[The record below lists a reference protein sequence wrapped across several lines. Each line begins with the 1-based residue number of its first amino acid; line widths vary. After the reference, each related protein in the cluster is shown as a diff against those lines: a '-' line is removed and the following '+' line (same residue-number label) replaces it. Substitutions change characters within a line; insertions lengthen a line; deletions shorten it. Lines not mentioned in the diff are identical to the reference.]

1 MARYCRVDCPHHRI
15 FLETVMGKMIFAFL
29 SMCIILYTGIDIFR
43 RLTGKEKMEFI
54 KLASYSLGIATITSI
69 LAVVIIVLF

>member
-1 MARYCRVDCPHHRI
+1 
-15 FLETVMGKMIFAFL
+15 MGKMIFAFL
-29 SMCIILYTGIDIFR
+29 SMCIILYTSIDIFR

-69 LAVVIIVLF
+69 LAFVIIVLF